1 MGLLDWAKS
10 QFIDVIEWQ
19 DQTNDTLLHQYDC
32 RGNEIKNGAQ
42 LIVRES
48 QAAVFVKEGELGD
61 VFSPGKY
68 TLDTNNMPILTS
80 LKSWKYAFNSPFK
93 AEVYMVNTKVFTAQK
108 WGTPNVFYV
117 RDQDFGRVSL
127 RAFGTY
133 SFRVADPGMFVQKI
147 SGTKSE
153 FRVNEIA
160 EELRS
165 LIITNLIAAIGES
178 KVSLLDLAAHYKTL
192 GDLCIKS
199 LNTSDYGLQFTQF
212 LINSISLPE
221 ELQKKLDEGTG
232 MNMLGDMNKYQQMSM
247 ADAMKTAAAN
257 PGGGGGGMEGMMGMM
272 MMNNMMNQ
280 QMQQQQMQQ
289 QMMNQ
294 QMMNQGG
301 YGQPY
306 GQAAPPPPPMASS
319 YYAYINGQQAGPFP
333 IPTLQQMAAQGSFT
347 PETQVWKQ
355 GMPGWAAA
363 NTVPELASVFG
374 ATPPPPPMPGG
385 VPPMP
390 GA

>member
-48 QAAVFVKEGELGD
+48 QVAVFVKEGELGD
-61 VFSPGKY
+61 VFSPGRY
-68 TLDTNNMPILTS
+68 TLDTNNLPILTS

-93 AEVYMVNTKVFTAQK
+93 AEVYFVNTKVFTAQK

-133 SFRVADPGMFVQKI
+133 SFKVADAGMFVQKV

-153 FRVNEIA
+153 YRVSDIS

-165 LIITNLIAAIGES
+165 QIVTNLIDAIGES
-178 KVSLLDLAAHYKTL
+178 KVSLLDLAQNYKDL
-192 GDLCIKS
+192 GEIVAKH

-232 MNMLGDMNKYQQMSM
+232 MNMLGDMNRYQQMSM

-257 PGGGGGGMEGMMGMM
+257 GGAGGGGMEGMMGMM

-280 QMQQQQMQQ
+280 QMMQQQQ
-289 QMMNQ
+289 N
-294 QMMNQGG
+294 MMNQGA

-306 GQAAPPPPPMASS
+306 GQAAPPPPPMMSQ
-319 YYAYINGQQAGPFP
+319 YYVYVNGQQQGPFP
-333 IPTLQQMAAQGSFT
+333 IPTLQQMAAQGQLT
-347 PETQVWKQ
+347 QDTQVWKQ
-355 GMPGWAAA
+355 GMAGWAAA
-363 NTVPELASVFG
+363 STVAELATVFG
-374 ATPPPPPMPGG
+374 GSAVPPPPPPMPG
-385 VPPMP
+385 M
-390 GA
+390 

>member
-10 QFIDVIEWQ
+10 QFIDVIDWQ
-19 DQTNDTLLHQYDC
+19 DQTNDTILHQYDC

-48 QAAVFVKEGELGD
+48 QSAVFIHEGELGD
-61 VFSPGKY
+61 VFQPGKY
-68 TLDTNNMPILTS
+68 TLDTNNIPVLTS

-93 AEVYMVNTKVFTAQK
+93 AEVYFVNTKVFTAQK

-133 SFRVADPGMFVQKI
+133 SFKVVDPGMFVQKV
-147 SGTKSE
+147 SGTKSQ
-153 FRVNEIA
+153 FKVNDIS

-178 KVSLLDLAAHYKTL
+178 KISLLDLAANYKTL
-192 GDLCIKS
+192 GDICAKN

-232 MNMLGDMNKYQQMSM
+232 MNMLGDMNRYQQMSM

-257 PGGGGGGMEGMMGMM
+257 PGGGNGGGGMEGMMGMM

-280 QMQQQQMQQ
+280 QMQQQQM
-289 QMMNQ
+289 MNQ
-294 QMMNQGG
+294 QGYG
-301 YGQPY
+301 YGQQPY
-306 GQAAPPPPPMASS
+306 GQQGYGQQAAPPPPMPASF
-319 YYAYINGQQAGPFP
+319 YIAVNGQQQGPFP
-333 IPTLQQMAAQGSFT
+333 IQTLQQMMAQGQFDSST
-347 PETQVWKQ
+347 LVWKQ
-355 GMPGWAAA
+355 GMASWAAA
-363 NTVPELASVFG
+363 NTVPELSQLFA
-374 ATPPPPPMPGG
+374 AAAPPPMPG
-385 VPPMP
+385 VPPVP

>member
-10 QFIDVIEWQ
+10 QFIDVIDWQ
-19 DQTNDTLLHQYDC
+19 DQTNDTILHQYDC
-32 RGNEIKNGAQ
+32 RGNEIKNGAK

-48 QAAVFVKEGELGD
+48 QAAVFINEGELGD
-61 VFSPGKY
+61 VFQPG
-68 TLDTNNMPILTS
+68 TVELTTQNIPVLTS

-93 AEVYMVNTKVFTAQK
+93 AEVYFVNTKVFTAQK

-153 FRVNEIA
+153 FRVGEIA

-178 KVSLLDLAAHYKTL
+178 KVSLLDLAANYKTL
-192 GDLCIKS
+192 GDICAKN

-232 MNMLGDMNKYQQMSM
+232 MNMLGDMNRYQQMSM
-247 ADAMKTAAAN
+247 ADAMKTAASN
-257 PGGGGGGMEGMMGMM
+257 PGGGGGMEGMMGMM
-272 MMNNMMNQ
+272 MMNNMM
-280 QMQQQQMQQ
+280 QQQQMQQQ

-306 GQAAPPPPPMASS
+306 GQAAPPPPPMAST
-319 YYAYINGQQAGPFP
+319 YYAYINGQQMGPFP
-333 IPTLQQMAAQGSFT
+333 IPTLQQMAAQGQFT
-347 PETQVWKQ
+347 ADTQVWKQ
-355 GMPGWAAA
+355 GMAGWAAA

-374 ATPPPPPMPGG
+374 ATPPPMPGG

>member
-19 DQTNDTLLHQYDC
+19 DQSTDTILHQYDC

-48 QAAVFVKEGELGD
+48 QAAVFIHEGELGD
-61 VFSPGKY
+61 VFTPGKY
-68 TLDTNNMPILTS
+68 ELTTNNIPVLTS
-80 LKSWKYAFNSPFK
+80 LRSWKYLLNSPFK
-93 AEVYMVNTKVFTAQK
+93 CEVYMVNTKTFTAQK

-133 SFRVADPGMFVQKI
+133 SFKVADPGAFVQKV
-147 SGTKSE
+147 SGTKSN
-153 FRVNEIA
+153 FRVSEIA
-160 EELRS
+160 DELRS
-165 LIITNLIAAIGES
+165 LIVNNLITAIGES
-178 KVSLLDLAAHYKTL
+178 KVSLLDLAANYKTL
-192 GDLCIKS
+192 GDICLKN
-199 LNTSDYGLQFTQF
+199 LNTSEYGLQFTQF

-232 MNMLGDMNKYQQMSM
+232 MNMLGDMNRYQQMSM

-257 PGGGGGGMEGMMGMM
+257 GGNGGGGMEGMMGMM

-280 QMQQQQMQQ
+280 Q

-301 YGQPY
+301 HAQGY
-306 GQAAPPPPPMASS
+306 GQATPPPPPMMSQ
-319 YYAYINGQQAGPFP
+319 YYVYINGQQMGPFQ
-333 IPTLQQMAAQGSFT
+333 IQMLQQMVAQGQMT
-347 PETQVWKQ
+347 GDTQVWKQ
-355 GMPGWAAA
+355 GMANWAAA
-363 NTVPELASVFG
+363 NTVPELASLFGG
-374 ATPPPPPMPGG
+374 ATPPPI
-385 VPPMP
+385 P

>member
-10 QFIDVIEWQ
+10 QFIDVIDWQ
-19 DQTNDTLLHQYDC
+19 DQTNDTILHQYDC
-32 RGNEIKNGAQ
+32 RGNEIKNGAK

-48 QAAVFVKEGELGD
+48 QAAVFINEGELGD
-61 VFSPGKY
+61 VFPPG
-68 TLDTNNMPILTS
+68 TVELTTQNIPILTS
-80 LKSWKYAFNSPFK
+80 LKSWKYGFDSPFK
-93 AEVYMVNTKVFTAQK
+93 AEVYFVNTKTFTAQK

-133 SFRVADPGMFVQKI
+133 SFRVSDPGMFVQKI

-153 FRVNEIA
+153 FRVGEIA

-165 LIITNLIAAIGES
+165 LIVTNLIAAIGES
-178 KVSLLDLAAHYKTL
+178 KVSLLDLAANYKTL
-192 GDLCIKS
+192 GDICAKN

-232 MNMLGDMNKYQQMSM
+232 MNMLGDMNRYQQMSM

-257 PGGGGGGMEGMMGMM
+257 PGGGSGGGMEGMMGMM

-280 QMQQQQMQQ
+280 QMQNQQMQ
-289 QMMNQ
+289 Q

-306 GQAAPPPPPMASS
+306 GQQVPPPPPMMSQ
-319 YYAYINGQQAGPFP
+319 YYLAVNGQQQGPYP
-333 IPTLQQMAAQGSFT
+333 VSTLQQLAAQGQFT
-347 PETQVWKQ
+347 GDTQVWKQ

-363 NTVPELASVFG
+363 NTVPELANLFG
-374 ATPPPPPMPGG
+374 AVPPPVPGG
-385 VPPMP
+385 VPPIP